1 MTENASA
8 DSHAAASSVPA
19 ARPSQHVVVV
29 PESRLPL
36 GARPARNAVI
46 AAGLIGYAWVLGG
59 TAPFSLKALVGVLLP
74 GAALGVIAYAR
85 PPERIPPPESV
96 DVAGFSY
103 WIIAIALLFEWE
115 AAAVRDGSTSW
126 HPSLTDLINPL
137 LGPHPVKS
145 AAIVIWLLAGWSL
158 VRR

>member
-1 MTENASA
+1 MTETSSA
-8 DSHAAASSVPA
+8 RSPAHHRAAAEP
-19 ARPSQHVVVV
+19 
-29 PESRLPL
+29 RLPL

-46 AAGLIGYAWVLGG
+46 AAALIGYAWVVGG
-59 TAPFSLKALVGVLLP
+59 TAPFSVRALFGVLLP
-74 GAALGVIAYAR
+74 GVVLGVIAYAR
-85 PPERIPPPESV
+85 PPERIRPPDSV

-115 AAAVRDGSTSW
+115 ASAVRDGSPWW

-137 LGPHPVKS
+137 LAPHPIKS
-145 AAIVIWLLAGWSL
+145 GAIVIWLLAGWAL

>member
-1 MTENASA
+1 MTETSSA
-8 DSHAAASSVPA
+8 ESPPRHRAAAEA
-19 ARPSQHVVVV
+19 
-29 PESRLPL
+29 RLPL
-36 GARPARNAVI
+36 GARPGRNAVI
-46 AAGLIGYAWVLGG
+46 AAGLIGYAWVVGG
-59 TAPFSLKALVGVLLP
+59 TAPFSMKALLGVLLP
-74 GAALGVIAYAR
+74 GAVLGVVAYTR
-85 PPERIPPPESV
+85 PPERIPPPDSV

-115 AAAVRDGSTSW
+115 ASAVRDGSPWW

-145 AAIVIWLLAGWSL
+145 AAIVIWLLAGWAL